1 MTATLSAFWLGRLTL
16 TASLVVLLIGGLGL
30 FGWPQSTGQRAAVR
44 YTSELSRKLKFLRVK
59 LTGTQV
65 LAAQA
70 AAVASLALLA
80 LATGRLVVLVLVPLI
95 ALAPPSFI
103 ERRVTE
109 RVTRIEAQIEPW
121 LVAIANALKAS
132 PSLGEAIASTTTVVA
147 APMSEEVETL
157 VKEQE
162 LGTPLD
168 QALDLFAERVPTRTL
183 EGTVLALKVARRSG
197 GDFSTLLENAA
208 AALRELAR
216 LEGVV
221 RTKTAEGKAQAW
233 VIGVIPIPMVLGI
246 HSLDPKFFAP
256 LVASFVGH
264 LIIASAVV
272 LWLAAIALARKIL
285 AVDV

>member
-1 MTATLSAFWLGRLTL
+1 MTTTLPAFWLGRLTL
-16 TASLVVLLIGGLGL
+16 GGMLVLLLLGGAGL
-30 FGWPQSTGQRAAVR
+30 FGRPESAGRRAAWR
-44 YTSELSRKLKFLRVK
+44 YTSALGRKLKFLRVK
-59 LTGTQV
+59 LTG
-65 LAAQA
+65 AQILGGQA
-70 AAVASLALLA
+70 TIVAGATLLA
-80 LATGRLVVLVLVPLI
+80 LGTGRLVVLVVVPLV
-95 ALAPPSFI
+95 ALLPQSLI
-103 ERRVTE
+103 ERRVAE

-132 PSLGEAIASTTTVVA
+132 PSLGEAIASSTTVVA
-147 APMSEEVETL
+147 PPMSEEVETL
-157 VKEQE
+157 VKESE

-168 QALDLFAERVPTRTL
+168 QALDMLAERVPTRTL

-246 HSLDPKFFAP
+246 QSIDPKFFAP
-256 LVASFVGH
+256 LVASFVGQ
-264 LIIASAVV
+264 LIIAGAVT
-272 LWLAAIALARKIL
+272 LWLAAIVLARKIL